1 MIRFCSGTAR
11 KPQDKEQT
19 QTSAM
24 KTTFAD
30 IDKDSG
36 ASSYSSYT
44 GADKSNKAY
53 SLLDCVTCAIYC
65 TDDMIRFCSGT
76 ARKPQDK
83 EQTQTS
89 AMKTTF
95 AGIDKDSGVSSYSS
109 YTGADK
115 SNKAYSLLDCVTCF
129 IYCTDDMI
137 RFCSDSA
144 GRTQD
149 KKQTQTSAMKTTF
162 ADNDKD
168 AGVSSYS

>member
-1 MIRFCSGTAR
+1 MG
-11 KPQDKEQT
+11 
-19 QTSAM
+19 SAM

-36 ASSYSSYT
+36 VSSYSSYT
-44 GADKSNKAY
+44 GADKSKKAY
-53 SLLDCVTCAIYC
+53 SLLDCITCVIYC
-65 TDDMIRFCSGT
+65 TDDMIRFCSDT
-76 ARKPQDK
+76 AGRTQDK

-89 AMKTTF
+89 AMKKTF

-115 SNKAYSLLDCVTCF
+115 CNKAYSLLDCVTCF

-144 GRTQD
+144 GRTQ
-149 KKQTQTSAMKTTF
+149 
-162 ADNDKD
+162 
-168 AGVSSYS
+168 

>member
-1 MIRFCSGTAR
+1 MIR
-11 KPQDKEQT
+11 
-19 QTSAM
+19 
-24 KTTFAD
+24 
-30 IDKDSG
+30 ILV
-36 ASSYSSYT
+36 
-44 GADKSNKAY
+44 NKAY

-95 AGIDKDSGVSSYSS
+95 ADNDKDSGASSYSS

-115 SNKAYSLLDCVTCF
+115 SNKAYSLLDCVTCV

-149 KKQTQTSAMKTTF
+149 KEQTQTSAMKTTF
-162 ADNDKD
+162 AATLSAVTLYLGTRDSASKI
-168 AGVSSYS
+168 